1 MITITDLHK
10 SYPARGAK
18 DTIVEA
24 LKGIDLEVADGE
36 IFGVVGQSG
45 AGKST
50 LIRCVNLLERPTS
63 GTITVGGQD
72 LTTLSDAELR
82 TARHGIGM
90 VFQHFNLL
98 SSRTVRENVEF
109 GLEITGVSKSERAAR
124 SAEIL
129 ELVGLTDRASAYPSQ
144 LSGGQKQ
151 RVGIA
156 RALAGNPRV
165 LLSDE
170 ATSSLDPETT
180 DSILQLLKDLNRKL
194 GLTILLITHEMEV
207 VKKICD
213 SAALIEDGR
222 IVESGNVIDLLNTP
236 GSKIAHALFPL
247 GESNGAPGNTVIE
260 IMYAG
265 HLSDEPIV
273 AKLSREFG
281 IDVNILGA
289 AVEIVSGKRVGR
301 MRLELP
307 GSAASNAVPISR
319 LKDSGLFVEVL
330 EGVSA

>member
-10 SYPARGAK
+10 SYPARGSSGMK
-18 DTIVEA
+18 VEA
-24 LKGIDLEVADGE
+24 LKGIDLEVKDGE

-63 GTITVGGQD
+63 GSITVAGRD
-72 LTTLSDAELR
+72 LTTLTDAELR
-82 TARHGIGM
+82 EARHGIGM

-98 SSRTVRENVEF
+98 SNRTVRQNVEF
-109 GLEITGVSKSERAAR
+109 GLEIIGLARADRRRR
-124 SAEIL
+124 SSEIL
-129 ELVGLTDRASAYPSQ
+129 ELVGLADRADAFPAQ

-156 RALAGNPRV
+156 RALAGNPTV

-180 DSILQLLKDLNRKL
+180 ESILQLLKDLNAKL

-207 VKKICD
+207 VKRICT

-222 IVESGNVIDLLNTP
+222 IVESGDIISLLNTP
-236 GSKIAHALFPL
+236 GSKISHALFPL
-247 GESNGAPGNTVIE
+247 GESRGTPGNTVIE

-265 HLSDEPIV
+265 HLAEEPIV
-273 AKLSREFG
+273 AKLSREFD

-289 AVEIVSGKRVGR
+289 AVEIVADHRVGR

-307 GSAASNAVPISR
+307 GGVAGNAVPIAR
-319 LKDSGLFVEVL
+319 LRDSGLFVEVL
-330 EGVSA
+330 EEVAA

>member
-1 MITITDLHK
+1 MITISDLHK
-10 SYPARGAK
+10 SYPPRTGRGSE
-18 DTIVEA
+18 VEA
-24 LKGIDLEVADGE
+24 LKGINLEVKDGE
-36 IFGVVGQSG
+36 IYGVVGQSG

-63 GTITVGGQD
+63 GHITVAGQD
-72 LTTLSDAELR
+72 LTALSDAELR
-82 TARHGIGM
+82 VARHGIGM

-98 SSRTVRENVEF
+98 SSRTIAQNVEL
-109 GLEITGVSKSERAAR
+109 GLEITGLARNRRHAR
-124 SAEIL
+124 SREIL
-129 ELVGLTDRASAYPSQ
+129 DLVGLADRASAYPSQ

-156 RALAGNPRV
+156 RALAGNPKV

-180 DSILQLLKDLNRKL
+180 ESILELLKSLNTEL

-207 VKKICD
+207 VKRICD

-222 IVESGNVIDLLNTP
+222 IVESGNVIGLLNTP
-236 GSKIAHALFPL
+236 RSKIAHALFPL
-247 GESNGAPGNTVIE
+247 GESRGEAGNTIIE

-265 HLSDEPIV
+265 HLADEPIV
-273 AKLSREFG
+273 GRLSREYG

-289 AVEIVSGKRVGR
+289 AVELVSDHRVGR

-307 GSAASNAVPISR
+307 GPVSAYGDAIGKLRST
-319 LKDSGLFVEVL
+319 GLYVEVL
-330 EGVSA
+330 SEVAA

>member
-1 MITITDLHK
+1 MISITDLHK
-10 SYPARGAK
+10 SYPPRKASGRPVQALRG
-18 DTIVEA
+18 VS
-24 LKGIDLEVADGE
+24 LEVADGE
-36 IFGVVGQSG
+36 IYGVVGTSG

-63 GTITVGGQD
+63 GRITVAGRD
-72 LTTLSDAELR
+72 LTTVSEGELR

-90 VFQHFNLL
+90 IFQHFNVL
-98 SSRTVRENVEF
+98 SSRTVQQNVEF
-109 GLEITGVSKSERAAR
+109 GLEITGVPRAARRIR

-129 ELVGLTDRASAYPSQ
+129 ELVGLGDRASAYPTQ

-156 RALAGNPRV
+156 RALAGNPKV

-180 DSILQLLKDLNRKL
+180 EQILDLLKTLNTEL

-207 VKKICD
+207 VKRICD
-213 SAALIEDGR
+213 SAVLIEGGR
-222 IVESGNVIDLLNTP
+222 IVESGKVIDLLNTP

-247 GESNGAPGNTVIE
+247 GESHGTPGNTVIE

-265 HLSDEPIV
+265 HLADDPIV
-273 AKLSREFG
+273 ARLSREFG
-281 IDVNILGA
+281 INVNILGA
-289 AVEIVSGKRVGR
+289 AVEFVSDKRVGR

-307 GSAASNAVPISR
+307 GDLARNEAPIALLR
-319 LKDSGLFVEVL
+319 ESGLFVEAPAVNA
-330 EGVSA
+330 E

>member
-1 MITITDLHK
+1 VITITDLHK
-10 SYPARGAK
+10 SYPAQGSNG
-18 DTIVEA
+18 TTVEA
-24 LKGIDLEVADGE
+24 LKGINLDVRDGE
-36 IFGVVGQSG
+36 IYGVVGQSG

-50 LIRCVNLLERPTS
+50 LIRCVNLLERPTTGS
-63 GTITVGGQD
+63 ITVAGQD

-82 TARHGIGM
+82 AARHGIGM

-98 SSRTVRENVEF
+98 SNRTVRQNVEF
-109 GLEITGVSKSERAAR
+109 GLEIIGVARADRR
-124 SAEIL
+124 SRSTEIL
-129 ELVGLTDRASAYPSQ
+129 ELVGLTDRAEAYPAQ

-156 RALAGNPRV
+156 RALAGNPKV

-180 DSILQLLKDLNRKL
+180 ESILQLLKDLNAKL

-207 VKKICD
+207 VKRICT

-222 IVESGNVIDLLNTP
+222 IVEGGELISLLNTP
-236 GSKIAHALFPL
+236 KSKIAHALFPL
-247 GESNGAPGNTVIE
+247 GESRGTPGNTVIE

-265 HLSDEPIV
+265 HLAEEPIV

-289 AVEIVSGKRVGR
+289 AVEIVADHRVGR

-307 GSAASNAVPISR
+307 GGVDANSVPIQQLR
-319 LKDSGLFVEVL
+319 ASGLFVEVL
-330 EGVSA
+330 EEVAA